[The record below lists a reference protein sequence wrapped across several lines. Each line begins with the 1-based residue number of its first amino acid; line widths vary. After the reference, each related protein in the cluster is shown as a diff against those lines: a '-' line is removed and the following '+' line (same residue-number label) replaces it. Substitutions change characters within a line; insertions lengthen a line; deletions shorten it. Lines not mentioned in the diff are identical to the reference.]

1 MVVYLP
7 LFGCFLSLFSFFID
21 VSSVGGRKDSAE
33 KRIEEQR
40 EEEGRIKQPFGKKE
54 RGKETYF
61 SGKRNRYVSYQVRQI
76 DI

>member
-7 LFGCFLSLFSFFID
+7 LFGCFLSLFSFYID

-40 EEEGRIKQPFGKKE
+40 EEERIKQPFGKKE
-54 RGKETYF
+54 RRKETYL